1 MNRPDSREEILT
13 AIRRSL
19 GPPVNVQSS
28 AQQEYGK
35 LARSYLSQP
44 EYERQPA
51 WELFRERLREY
62 DVVVTM
68 CREPEI
74 RVKVAEAFDARG
86 LHRIACPKGV
96 PAAWLPAG
104 PEYLPGEVM
113 TNVELDRCDGVIT
126 GCTVA
131 IAETGTI
138 VLQHGEQAGPRRLTL
153 LPDFH
158 LCVVL
163 PGQLVHSVP
172 QAFARLALVSTSPLT
187 LISGPSATADIEMTR
202 IRGVHGPRNLEVV
215 CVTDSFEEAPSSGVP
230 RT

>member
-28 AQQEYGK
+28 AEQEYGK

-104 PEYLPGEVM
+104 PEYLPGEIM
-113 TNVELDRCDGVIT
+113 

-172 QAFARLALVSTSPLT
+172 QAFARLAPVSTSPLT

-202 IRGVHGPRNLEVV
+202 IRGVHGPRNLEVI
-215 CVTDSFEEAPSSGVP
+215 CVTNSFEEDPSSAVP